1 MRQTKTPFRN
11 PKLLYFYGYAP
22 GFNSNVDVIISL
34 RTYFANMRFVKPPP
48 VRKTIQLLLTLS
60 LFSSIQLQLRPT
72 LLHFLS
78 SLGSVR
84 VMARISLAI
93 RDIIK
98 KFEGIASAAE
108 EIFLAFLGNIQ
119 KHHLTF
125 LKAKSSA
132 AENCGGI
139 FRRRRFSL

>member
-1 MRQTKTPFRN
+1 
-11 PKLLYFYGYAP
+11 
-22 GFNSNVDVIISL
+22 
-34 RTYFANMRFVKPPP
+34 MRFVKPPP
-48 VRKTIQLLLTLS
+48 VRKTIQLLVTLS
-60 LFSSIQLQLRPT
+60 LFSSIQLKLRPT

-108 EIFLAFLGNIQ
+108 EMFLAFLGNIQ
-119 KHHLTF
+119 KQHLP
-125 LKAKSSA
+125 KAKIF
-132 AENCGGI
+132 CGGNLRRNFPPQKIQPLGSVVLLNI
-139 FRRRRFSL
+139 F

>member
-1 MRQTKTPFRN
+1 MSK
-11 PKLLYFYGYAP
+11 PKPPSESQNSIFLWLRP
-22 GFNSNVDVIISL
+22 WFNSNVDAIITDLFCEHAFCQASS
-34 RTYFANMRFVKPPP
+34 RTQ
-48 VRKTIQLLLTLS
+48 TIQLLLTLS
-60 LFSSIQLQLRPT
+60 LFSSIQLKLRPR

-108 EIFLAFLGNIQ
+108 EIFVAFLGNIQ
-119 KHHLTF
+119 KHHLP
-125 LKAKSSA
+125 K
-132 AENCGGI
+132 G
-139 FRRRRFSL
+139 